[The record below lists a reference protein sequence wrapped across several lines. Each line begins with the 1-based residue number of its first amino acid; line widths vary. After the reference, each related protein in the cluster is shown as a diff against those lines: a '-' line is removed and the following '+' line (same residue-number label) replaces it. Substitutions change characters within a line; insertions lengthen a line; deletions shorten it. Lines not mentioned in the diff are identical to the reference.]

1 VADRAVTI
9 TAAEALAI
17 ARSGVSAT
25 QVLRDI
31 RNALTAG
38 DMQTTADR
46 LMVLGWIDPEN
57 AQTIVDALD
66 LAGRVGWD
74 GRPPVVTP
82 RDIPPAGNA
91 E

>member
-1 VADRAVTI
+1 MTI

-25 QVLRDI
+25 EVLRDI

-46 LMVLGWIDPEN
+46 LMVLGWIDPED

-66 LAGRVGWD
+66 LAGVSWD
-74 GRPPVVTP
+74 GRPPVITP
-82 RDIPPAGNA
+82 RDIPPAGNST
-91 E
+91 